1 MKRHTSIA
9 LLGAVFAVAVGVLSM
24 STLSATPLLVAQSA
38 SITQESNPMLGHV
51 TYFVHDSN
59 GNIKSYIQSDNLVV
73 NRGKDC
79 TAAVLFRSNS
89 TSICDAN
96 QDTASTNPSLVN
108 GFNWIAVG
116 NGTIAVNATSGS
128 FSVLPT
134 GGSNPVE
141 QRLQSLAA
149 LTASSGASAQAVLS
163 QTFTFTA
170 AQATTVRN
178 SGLFD
183 SSSTATA
190 NMFAAQD
197 LPSGGVPVA
206 SGDSLTVTWTINLG

>member
-9 LLGAVFAVAVGVLSM
+9 LLGAVFAVAVGVLSIN
-24 STLSATPLLVAQSA
+24 TLSATPLLVAQSA
-38 SITQESNPMLGHV
+38 SITQESNPILGHV

-79 TAAVLFRSNS
+79 TATVLFRSNY
-89 TSICDAN
+89 TTICDAN
-96 QDTASTNPSLVN
+96 QDTGTTNPSLVN

-134 GGSNPVE
+134 GGTNPVE
-141 QRLQSLAA
+141 QRLQSLAT
-149 LTASSGASAQAVLS
+149 LTAAGASAQAVLS
-163 QTFTFTA
+163 QTFTFSA
-170 AQATTVRN
+170 SQATTIHN

-183 SSSTATA
+183 SSSTSTA